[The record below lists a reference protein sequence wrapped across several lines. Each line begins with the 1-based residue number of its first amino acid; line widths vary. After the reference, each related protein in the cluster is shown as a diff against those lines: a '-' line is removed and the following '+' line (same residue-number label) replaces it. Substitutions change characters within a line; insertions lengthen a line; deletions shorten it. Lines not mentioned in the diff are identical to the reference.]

1 MARAPAQPRQARVPI
16 DPLAP
21 AERREL
27 RRALA
32 APGKFGTRGGDL
44 LSRFLLVEVVN
55 SALRSL
61 SLDELLG
68 RLVALAVATL
78 DAERGTIFVYDAE
91 HDQLFSR
98 VALGSEVA
106 EIRISRMSGI
116 AGAVFGSGR
125 AEIIDQPYGD
135 ARFDASVDEATGY
148 RTRSI
153 LAVPLH
159 DPRGGVIGV
168 VEILNKRKDGF
179 DAVDVGLL
187 QVISEQ
193 AATALAHARAFAE
206 ERNER
211 QLNQKLL
218 ELTETIALELDL
230 DRLLEKV
237 TDAAAALLDGE
248 RATIFLLDAAAGE
261 LVARV
266 TAGGAVG
273 DIRFAAT
280 LGIAGVCLATGRA
293 VTVSDAYAD
302 PRFNTAIDAR
312 TGFRTRTLVC
322 VPLVDQNG
330 RPSGV
335 LEVLNKRT
343 GPFTAGDE
351 RRLRSF
357 AAQAATAVQN
367 AQLFADVLS
376 LKSYTDGILRT
387 LSDGVVTLDQ
397 RLDIATINEA
407 ARRILRL
414 PDGVEPK
421 GSAAQLWG
429 KANPWLVEA
438 LDYVTATGGTD
449 DRPDVEFALGDGA
462 AASVNATI
470 APVRSGGGGFTGVTI
485 VLQDVSRQK
494 KVQSVVTRYMARQF
508 SEQVLTGDGARD
520 ATTTEVATVLF
531 SDIRR
536 FTSIAETLTP
546 QATVDMLNEYFAEMT
561 AIVLRHG
568 GALDKYI
575 GDAVMAVFGAPLAVA
590 SDTDNALATANDM
603 IRSLRALNRRREGRG
618 ARPLE
623 IGVGLA
629 TGEVAAGP
637 LGGAARADYTVIG
650 DSVNLASRLEGATKH
665 YGATV
670 LLAGSTVER
679 LVAPARL
686 RRIDLIRVKGKEQPT
701 EIFEALDHHTAE
713 TLPGLDRMVPCYED
727 GIGLYRKRDWTGA
740 IAKFS
745 QALAICPKDGP
756 SWIYADR
763 CLYYRDHPP
772 DDHWDGVWRMTS
784 K

>member
-1 MARAPAQPRQARVPI
+1 VPI
-16 DPLAP
+16 EPLGP

-32 APGKFGTRGGDL
+32 EPGKFGTKGGDL

-55 SALRSL
+55 SALQSL

-68 RLVALAVATL
+68 RLVSLAVATL
-78 DAERGTIFVYDAE
+78 DAERGSIFVYDAKRDE
-91 HDQLFSR
+91 LYSR
-98 VALGSEVA
+98 VALGSELA

-116 AGAVFGSGR
+116 AGIVYRSGSP
-125 AEIIDQPYGD
+125 EIVSKPYD
-135 ARFDASVDEATGY
+135 DPRFEASVDEITGY
-148 RTRSI
+148 HTRSI

-159 DPRGGVIGV
+159 DPHGGVIGV
-168 VEILNKRKDGF
+168 VEILNKRKGGF
-179 DAVDVGLL
+179 DAVDLGLL
-187 QVISEQ
+187 QVIAEQ
-193 AATALAHARAFAE
+193 ASTALEHARVFAE
-206 ERNER
+206 ERSER

-230 DRLLEKV
+230 DRLLEKI
-237 TDAAAALLDGE
+237 TQASSELLDAE
-248 RATIFLLDAAAGE
+248 RATIFLLDPAARD

-266 TAGGAVG
+266 TAGGEVG
-273 DIRFAAT
+273 EIRFDAT
-280 LGIAGVCLATGRA
+280 QGIAGACLTSGATVA
-293 VTVSDAYAD
+293 VADAYAD
-302 PRFNTAIDAR
+302 PRFNSAVDAR
-312 TGFRTRTLVC
+312 TGFTTRNLVC
-322 VPLVDQNG
+322 VPLVDQSG
-330 RPSGV
+330 RPCGV
-335 LEVLNKRT
+335 LEVLNKRA

-357 AAQAATAVQN
+357 ASQAATAVQN
-367 AQLFADVLS
+367 AQLFTDVLS

-387 LSDGVVTLDQ
+387 LSDGVVTLDH
-397 RLDIATINEA
+397 RLGIAKVNEA
-407 ARRILRL
+407 ARRILRI
-414 PDGVEPK
+414 PDGVMLM
-421 GSAAQLWG
+421 GSAAEVWG
-429 KANPWLVEA
+429 KANPWLIEA

-449 DRPDVEFALGDGA
+449 DRPDVEFALGGGGI
-462 AASVNATI
+462 ASVNVTV
-470 APVRSGGGGFTGVTI
+470 APVRSAGGGFTGVTI
-485 VLQDVSRQK
+485 VFQDISRQK

-508 SEQVLTGDGARD
+508 SEHVLTVDGAR
-520 ATTTEVATVLF
+520 AAATTEVATVMF

-546 QATVDMLNEYFAEMT
+546 QATVEMLNEYFAEMT
-561 AIVLRHG
+561 AIVLKNG

-575 GDAVMAVFGAPLAVA
+575 GDAVMAVFGAPVA
-590 SDTDNALATANDM
+590 HAADTDNAVATANEM

-618 ARPLE
+618 ARPIE

-679 LVAPARL
+679 LTAPARL
-686 RRIDLIRVKGKEQPT
+686 RRIDLIRVKGKRQPT
-701 EIFEALDHHTAE
+701 EIFEALGHHTAE
-713 TLPGLDRMVPCYED
+713 TMPGLDQMLPWYED
-727 GIGLYRKRDWTGA
+727 GIRLYRKRDWAGA
-740 IAKFS
+740 IVKFS
-745 QALAICPKDGP
+745 QALALCPKDGP

-772 DDHWDGVWRMTS
+772 DDHWDGVWTMTT